1 MEGDQIG
8 GCCSSLDKN
17 LRGLGP
23 RRLTVVIDRNG
34 WIQVMLKRS
43 RQQGILMDWAWEV
56 KEREES
62 RGLVILDGI

>member
-23 RRLTVVIDRNG
+23 RRLAVVMDRNG
-34 WIQVMLKRS
+34 WIQVMLKRYTDGLDMGGEGKE
-43 RQQGILMDWAWEV
+43 GI
-56 KEREES
+56 
-62 RGLVILDGI
+62 

>member
-8 GCCSSLDKN
+8 GCCSSLDKK

-23 RRLTVVIDRNG
+23 RRLAVVMDRNG